1 MLCGILSASISP
13 VAWLSTMPMLCYP
26 ILWWKPPK
34 ALTININH
42 NNHILTGGSNN
53 VSSSKHKHY
62 SQYQPFHSHEWPR
75 QNFFL
80 QYQHNIKQ
88 TSDEMKGKYE
98 LIQYQILLTNNKSCM
113 TVRRITKWDPGGKRV
128 KVHYVILHLRCL
140 FCVPELHGTETK
152 WKRLHLQPWGIL
164 SFSTNFFL
172 MQLHNAALRAKAP
185 DQWATWLQYILN
197 LFLVQREFITFEL
210 WQVSSYPYHWWV
222 HHDCEQSRSKNFPL
236 TSLVV
241 V

>member
-34 ALTININH
+34 VLTININH

-113 TVRRITKWDPGGKRV
+113 TVRRINKWDPGGKRV
-128 KVHYVILHLRCL
+128 KVHYVIL
-140 FCVPELHGTETK
+140 
-152 WKRLHLQPWGIL
+152 
-164 SFSTNFFL
+164 
-172 MQLHNAALRAKAP
+172 
-185 DQWATWLQYILN
+185 Y
-197 LFLVQREFITFEL
+197 
-210 WQVSSYPYHWWV
+210 
-222 HHDCEQSRSKNFPL
+222 
-236 TSLVV
+236 
-241 V
+241 

>member
-34 ALTININH
+34 VLTININH

-53 VSSSKHKHY
+53 VSSSKHKYY

-113 TVRRITKWDPGGKRV
+113 TVTHTCAWHRNKV
-128 KVHYVILHLRCL
+128 KKAA
-140 FCVPELHGTETK
+140 F
-152 WKRLHLQPWGIL
+152 
-164 SFSTNFFL
+164 
-172 MQLHNAALRAKAP
+172 AALRNSLIFNKFFPNAIAQCCIKSKSSWSMSHLAP
-185 DQWATWLQYILN
+185 IHT
-197 LFLVQREFITFEL
+197 
-210 WQVSSYPYHWWV
+210 
-222 HHDCEQSRSKNFPL
+222 
-236 TSLVV
+236 
-241 V
+241 